1 MSNAKRVLKNL
12 FSLSVAEV
20 ANKGIQLVIIMILGR
35 VIMTEGLGVVGVA
48 QGFFVYFFLFS
59 TLGFNIV
66 GAREIAKYPERIR
79 EYVNSILTIRV
90 LLSVLMYLILIFIV
104 SSIDKPEIEK
114 TAILI
119 YGLNLFFN
127 AILVDWVYQG
137 TEKMEVLAIRQVATS
152 LLNLLGILLL
162 VNNQADSV
170 VAVGVM
176 TASIGINSLWLLIL
190 YFKWHGPIKPSFDFP
205 LWKEMLKSSIPL
217 TFFSFFIIIIN
228 NLNILMLSFMK
239 GQAETGLYYAATKIL
254 LVTLVPTAIIQ
265 LAFLPL
271 LSRSETLED
280 RQKIMKKYSQLIILM
295 AMITAGVVFTFAD
308 YFIVLVVGS
317 DFAEAGPLLKILM
330 FSSVIVF
337 INTMYST
344 PLIAWKIEK
353 VLVWAMGIAGVVNIA
368 ANSILI
374 PAYGAS
380 GAAIGSVMSEFTVCV
395 GLAYF
400 FRKHVKKLYIAQIW
414 KYGLMAAASCLIGY
428 YLNQYGLHEI
438 VSAIAAFMIYL
449 GMNFMFKTI
458 TISELKG
465 YIAK

>member
-162 VNNQADSV
+162 V
-170 VAVGVM
+170 
-176 TASIGINSLWLLIL
+176 
-190 YFKWHGPIKPSFDFP
+190 
-205 LWKEMLKSSIPL
+205 
-217 TFFSFFIIIIN
+217 
-228 NLNILMLSFMK
+228 
-239 GQAETGLYYAATKIL
+239 
-254 LVTLVPTAIIQ
+254 
-265 LAFLPL
+265 
-271 LSRSETLED
+271 
-280 RQKIMKKYSQLIILM
+280 
-295 AMITAGVVFTFAD
+295 
-308 YFIVLVVGS
+308 
-317 DFAEAGPLLKILM
+317 
-330 FSSVIVF
+330 
-337 INTMYST
+337 
-344 PLIAWKIEK
+344 
-353 VLVWAMGIAGVVNIA
+353 
-368 ANSILI
+368 
-374 PAYGAS
+374 
-380 GAAIGSVMSEFTVCV
+380 
-395 GLAYF
+395 
-400 FRKHVKKLYIAQIW
+400 
-414 KYGLMAAASCLIGY
+414 
-428 YLNQYGLHEI
+428 
-438 VSAIAAFMIYL
+438 
-449 GMNFMFKTI
+449 
-458 TISELKG
+458 
-465 YIAK
+465 